1 MIVVEVAV
9 AAPVLKTY
17 SYELPL
23 FIKEQLKVSLSTLV
37 GRRVFVPFGSRKI
50 TGYILGY
57 RDEEDSERKLKEIY
71 DLLDE
76 TPLFHKEIIP
86 LFKWVAN
93 YYHYPLGK
101 VIQTALPG
109 GLTIQAKKALCLTG
123 KKSDGYLLEL
133 SNKYPD
139 KIWLKKLVEDGKLSH
154 TLSKK
159 VMSLPAD
166 RQILA
171 SLIDGA
177 MVSVISSRTR
187 ELVKKKTETCY
198 RFSEEGLQ
206 LTNDSEPTKSGK
218 KRGQITQL
226 DGSTLSGG
234 ETKAIRYALQ
244 ISQDLNDQLIPRKE
258 LLALYPYSRN
268 VLPGLIEKGLLVKV
282 DKRIFRTPFGDLLP
296 HIKPP
301 ENLTDEQRSAVGRVE
316 KSISQKEYKTILLH
330 GITGSGKTEVYLR
343 ASECTLKKGKNVLVL
358 VPEIALATQI
368 EAHFVSRFD
377 NKVALLHSGLTAG
390 ERYDE
395 WGLAYAG
402 ERRIVIGARS
412 AVFAPL
418 KDVGLIIVDEEHD
431 SSFKQE
437 EQLRYNSRDIAILRG
452 KMCQAVTILG
462 SATPAITSY
471 YHACSEK
478 FELIE
483 MKNRVG
489 TSQLPKIS
497 VIDLKNKTGQ
507 DGKSLFRQ
515 DFVQALRETYEQGNQ
530 SILLMNRRGFSA
542 SVICREC
549 GSMAEC
555 RHCNVTLNMHKG
567 RNQLV
572 CHYCGF
578 QLPINRPCD
587 TCGSENLLPVG
598 FGTERV
604 EEEVLKI
611 IPEARIARLD
621 SDVAADRKRFMSILQ
636 SVRDREIDIL
646 VGTQMIAKGLHFPE
660 VTLVGVVWADG
671 GLAFPDYRAAEK
683 TYQLIAQVT
692 GRAGRGEKPG
702 RVIIQTMQPQH
713 YAISLAAEHDYQ
725 RLVNREL
732 EIRREAGFPPFV
744 RLVSVRIEAEKEKK
758 ARDYS
763 MEVAAEARLWCKSTD
778 NPCPLQILGPAP
790 APIERIRDIY
800 RWQILLKGDNITQL
814 HNLVRFIA
822 TKFKKSGKE
831 KLIIDVDPEN
841 ML

>member
-1 MIVVEVAV
+1 M
-9 AAPVLKTY
+9 
-17 SYELPL
+17 
-23 FIKEQLKVSLSTLV
+23 
-37 GRRVFVPFGSRKI
+37 
-50 TGYILGY
+50 
-57 RDEEDSERKLKEIY
+57 
-71 DLLDE
+71 
-76 TPLFHKEIIP
+76 
-86 LFKWVAN
+86 
-93 YYHYPLGK
+93 
-101 VIQTALPG
+101 
-109 GLTIQAKKALCLTG
+109 
-123 KKSDGYLLEL
+123 
-133 SNKYPD
+133 
-139 KIWLKKLVEDGKLSH
+139 
-154 TLSKK
+154 
-159 VMSLPAD
+159 
-166 RQILA
+166 
-171 SLIDGA
+171 
-177 MVSVISSRTR
+177 
-187 ELVKKKTETCY
+187 
-198 RFSEEGLQ
+198 
-206 LTNDSEPTKSGK
+206 
-218 KRGQITQL
+218 
-226 DGSTLSGG
+226 
-234 ETKAIRYALQ
+234 
-244 ISQDLNDQLIPRKE
+244 
-258 LLALYPYSRN
+258 
-268 VLPGLIEKGLLVKV
+268 
-282 DKRIFRTPFGDLLP
+282 
-296 HIKPP
+296 
-301 ENLTDEQRSAVGRVE
+301 
-316 KSISQKEYKTILLH
+316 
-330 GITGSGKTEVYLR
+330 
-343 ASECTLKKGKNVLVL
+343 
-358 VPEIALATQI
+358 PEIALATQI

-395 WGLAYAG
+395 WGLAYTG

-418 KDVGLIIVDEEHD
+418 KDIGLIIVDEEHD

-437 EQLRYNSRDIAILRG
+437 EQLRYNSRDIAVLRG
-452 KMCQAVTILG
+452 RMCQAVTILG

-471 YHACSEK
+471 YHACSKK

-489 TSQLPKIS
+489 TSKLPEIS
-497 VIDLKNKTGQ
+497 VIDLKNKNGQ
-507 DGKSLFRQ
+507 DVKSLFREE
-515 DFVQALRETYEQGNQ
+515 FVQALRETYEQGNQ

-567 RNQLV
+567 RKKLV

-578 QLPINRPCD
+578 QLPINIPCH

-636 SVRDREIDIL
+636 SMRDRKTDIL

-713 YAISLAAEHDYQ
+713 YAISLAAEHGYH

-744 RLVSVRIEAEKEKK
+744 RLVSLRIEAETEKK
-758 ARDYS
+758 VREYS
-763 MEVAAEARLWCKSTD
+763 MEVASEARLWCKSTD
-778 NPCPLQILGPAP
+778 NSCPVQILGPAP

-814 HNLVRFIA
+814 HNLVRFMA
-822 TKFKKSGKE
+822 KKFKKSGKG